1 MQSPTP
7 LQTVPAVISPAS
19 CGLPSRIWLASR
31 SPRRAELLET
41 LGIELDVFLAQ
52 SSPEAEALEEPMV
65 GELPL
70 PYVQRVTRLK
80 LDTATKALAALGK
93 TGIVLTADTTVA
105 LNNQILG
112 KPQNR
117 DEAQSMLESL
127 SDRAHQVHTA
137 VAVALLL
144 PNQDQPLHAL
154 AVSTSQVQF
163 SVLPSSFV
171 QAYIDSGEPFD
182 KAGAYGIQ
190 GVAGQ
195 YVRHISGSHSGIMG
209 LPLFET
215 SELLRQMQTA
225 AQAA

>member
-1 MQSPTP
+1 MPEQNTP
-7 LQTVPAVISPAS
+7 EKFTPAS

-31 SPRRAELLET
+31 SPRRAELLQT
-41 LGIELDVFLAQ
+41 LGIETKVFLAQ
-52 SSPEAEALEEPMV
+52 NSPQAEALEEPRA

-80 LDTATKALAALGK
+80 LDTAIKALAELGE
-93 TGIVLTADTTVA
+93 TGIVLAADTTVA
-105 LNNQILG
+105 LNEQILG

-117 DEAQSMLESL
+117 GEARAMLELL
-127 SDRAHQVHTA
+127 SDQAHHVHTA

-144 PNQDQPLHAL
+144 PNHGEILHAL
-154 AVSTSQVQF
+154 AVSTSQVHF
-163 SVLPSSFV
+163 SALPPAFI

>member
-1 MQSPTP
+1 MQSTSP
-7 LQTVPAVISPAS
+7 LQTSLPAINPAS
-19 CGLPSRIWLASR
+19 CGLPVRIWLASR

-41 LGIELDVFLAQ
+41 LGIKLDIFLAQ
-52 SSPEAEALEEPMV
+52 NSPEAEALEETMD

-80 LDTATKALAALGK
+80 LDAATKALAELGK
-93 TGIVLTADTTVA
+93 TGIVLAADTTVA
-105 LNNQILG
+105 LNDHILG

-117 DEAQSMLESL
+117 SEAQAMLESL
-127 SDRAHQVHTA
+127 SNQAHQVHTA

-144 PNQDQPLHAL
+144 PNQNPPLRAL

-163 SVLPSSFV
+163 SALPPDFI

-190 GVAGQ
+190 GIAGQ